1 MINPNT
7 ITYSY
12 TSRGYTMYYK
22 GLPIGGAG
30 TITEKKPYWTNISVY
45 KKLAE
50 VEKQRLLN
58 GTGSKLMYD
67 AIHEIDNKPMVYVIE
82 QSIGCSIGSRTFVGA
97 YSTFE
102 KAEEAKQDHYNK
114 HFCGIYKIHC
124 IELDKMIDKIYI
136 EW

>member
-1 MINPNT
+1 MINPNAL
-7 ITYSY
+7 TYTY

-30 TITEKKPYWTNISVY
+30 TDTEKKPHRSNVRLY
-45 KKLAE
+45 KELAE
-50 VEKQRLLN
+50 IDKQRLLN

-67 AIHEIDNKPMVYVIE
+67 AIREIDSKPMIYIVIK
-82 QSIGCSIGSRTFVGA
+82 SVGYSMGSRTLVGA

-102 KAEEAKQDHYNK
+102 KAEEAKQEHYNK
-114 HFCGIYKIHC
+114 HFCGDYEIHC
-124 IELDKMIDKIYI
+124 IELDKMIDKIYM